1 MQPTKL
7 TQPTRAEAGHSQ
19 DRRCYCTQHFDWGM
33 TQPYHLEG
41 MQLCFLNIQISE
53 VRCLF
58 ILCVTLFG
66 PMWCMMSCSTLK
78 CHLHGI
84 ASLTCLACIFT
95 NLARWPG
102 YQSVHC
108 PRAGCTSF
116 QGVVCTSVFIYI
128 SDVWELELES
138 DSANI
143 EYWVKSSTLPAC
155 RGFWRKVGF
164 PGYD

>member
-7 TQPTRAEAGHSQ
+7 TRPTRAEAGHSQ
-19 DRRCYCTQHFDWGM
+19 DRRCYSTQHFDWGM

-116 QGVVCTSVFIYI
+116 QGVVCTSVFIYVYQM
-128 SDVWELELES
+128 SENWNLSQTQQFFFFFFFFFFLGE
-138 DSANI
+138 
-143 EYWVKSSTLPAC
+143 T
-155 RGFWRKVGF
+155 G
-164 PGYD
+164 

>member
-78 CHLHGI
+78 CHFHGI
-84 ASLTCLACIFT
+84 ASVTCLACIFT
-95 NLARWPG
+95 NLARSTIHRQEILP
-102 YQSVHC
+102 SK
-108 PRAGCTSF
+108 
-116 QGVVCTSVFIYI
+116 GVVCTSH
-128 SDVWELELES
+128 
-138 DSANI
+138 
-143 EYWVKSSTLPAC
+143 TLIQI
-155 RGFWRKVGF
+155 FMQMLIL
-164 PGYD
+164 PGCAQSILVSLYCTFDMLVLIHGTFSR